1 MGNKEEP
8 DIYVVGFQE
17 IVELS
22 PQQVMATDAEKR
34 KIWEQQIES
43 TLNSRPEGKSKY
55 TLLRSNQLVGAAL
68 IIFAKSNIVDE
79 IRNVETAIKKVT
91 KECYRIKPSL
101 HGKNVD
107 WNYGYCW

>member
-1 MGNKEEP
+1 MTKFDSDSICIVGNKEEP

-22 PQQVMATDAEKR
+22 PQQVMATDADKR

-43 TLNSRPEGKSKY
+43 TLNSRPEGKFKY

-68 IIFAKSNIVDE
+68 IIFAKSNIVEE
-79 IRNVETAIKKVT
+79 IRNVETAIKKVN
-91 KECYRIKPSL
+91 CI
-101 HGKNVD
+101 
-107 WNYGYCW
+107 